1 MEQYDFSVFRERLNK
16 LFNAKGKSQ
25 RGFAIEVGIQPP
37 TLNRYLNTD
46 REPDIS
52 SVLKICDT
60 YNISLDWMFGRR
72 EEMRGVPQETID
84 LVNAYMVASASD
96 RAIVDALLQKYKNV

>member
-16 LFNAKGKSQ
+16 LFNSKGKSQ

-52 SVLKICDT
+52 VVLKICDT
-60 YNISLDWMFGRR
+60 YNVSLDWMFGRQ
-72 EEMRGVPQETID
+72 EEMRGVPQEMTD
-84 LVNAYMVASASD
+84 LVQAYTLASSSD